1 MRVVEDS
8 GKEVLSVKS
17 KMSVAMTAT
26 MCSSLMM
33 ILYIQI
39 SNARAMGPSLCRSRK
54 TLVFL
59 PMCHL

>member
-8 GKEVLSVKS
+8 GKEVLSVNS

-26 MCSSLMM
+26 MCSSLM

>member
-8 GKEVLSVKS
+8 GKEVLSVNS

-26 MCSSLMM
+26 MCSSLM

-39 SNARAMGPSLCRSRK
+39 RIVVCHRAIMKLRAKCEC
-54 TLVFL
+54 V
-59 PMCHL
+59 